1 MFLSNGTLLDQMTKT
16 LLRKRWLFLDEML
29 TKPNCFVRSKDIHE
43 TEKEGWNA
51 DRRLLWNSPDP
62 RVPIWETSGAK
73 VIEWI
78 CSNDPFLIMRTYITL
93 FRSGPIETTLV
104 RSPIETKKYRPA
116 CHPHQNK

>member
-16 LLRKRWLFLDEML
+16 LLRKRWLFLDEMVIAICSNNESLL

-73 VIEWI
+73 VIEW
-78 CSNDPFLIMRTYITL
+78 
-93 FRSGPIETTLV
+93 
-104 RSPIETKKYRPA
+104 
-116 CHPHQNK
+116 